1 MSHMRKQLSEKPT
14 ETRVKSSTENF
25 WYGKKVLITGG
36 DGFVASNLA
45 ANLMQHN
52 ANVVI
57 VTRHIRPKST
67 LALLNFEGELPDAE
81 LSDLSDFLA
90 VQRLCN
96 RHQIDTI
103 FHIAASAIV
112 SDASRA
118 PISTFEN
125 NIIPTLNL
133 LETARIN
140 GIPRVIVASSDKS
153 YGDHADANDP
163 ERIPYRENHA
173 LRGLDVYSASKVCAD
188 MICHTYALQFKIPVT
203 VVRSCNIYGPGDLN
217 FTRLIPKTILRL
229 LRDNRPVIN
238 AGNENV
244 LREYIY
250 IDDVIGAYKLL
261 AEHLDKNY
269 TNAMPR
275 TGRAPYGW
283 CAYNVGSY
291 APGSSF
297 DVDECDNI
305 KSVVQVMDL
314 IRNKLGKES
323 LEPTV
328 IPKDVNFIEIPDQYL
343 DSSKIMK
350 LGFKTGTALGAG
362 LDATIEWYR
371 QNEDFLSQVG
381 YKHVDD

>member
-1 MSHMRKQLSEKPT
+1 ME
-14 ETRVKSSTENF
+14 SSTGNF
-25 WYGKKVLITGG
+25 WHGKRVLITGG

-45 ANLMQHN
+45 ANLIQHD
-52 ANVVI
+52 AIVVI

-67 LALLNFEGELPDAE
+67 LGLLNFAGELPDVE
-81 LSDLSDFLA
+81 VSDLSDFLA
-90 VQRLCN
+90 VQRICN

-103 FHIAASAIV
+103 FHLAASAIV

-133 LETARIN
+133 LETARTN

-153 YGDHADANDP
+153 YGDHADADDP

-188 MICHTYALQFKIPVT
+188 MICQTYALQFRLPVI

-229 LRDNRPVIN
+229 LRDTPPVIN
-238 AGNENV
+238 EGNERV

-250 IDDVIGAYKLL
+250 IDDVVNAYKLL
-261 AEHLDKNY
+261 AEHLDSD
-269 TNAMPR
+269 TSPVPR

-283 CAYNVGSY
+283 YAYNVGSY

-297 DVDECDNI
+297 HADECDNI
-305 KSVVQVMDL
+305 KSVVQVMQA
-314 IRNKLGKES
+314 IRNKLGKEH

-343 DSSKIMK
+343 DSSKIMN
-350 LGFKTGTALGAG
+350 LGFKTTTTLSAG
-362 LDATIEWYR
+362 LDATIAWY
-371 QNEDFLSQVG
+371 QQHKDALTQLG
-381 YKHVDD
+381 YKYLVD